1 MIGVGQGVS
10 CGGGN
15 HATINDDLVL
25 ADTRLTQELFG
36 FLSRVLKRR

>member
-10 CGGGN
+10 SGGGN
-15 HATINDDLVL
+15 HATINNDLGL

-36 FLSRVLKRR
+36 FLGRVLKRR